1 MNVADFIALFRQETG
16 DTEDAYLWSDEE
28 IVGYLNE
35 SANDAAERAFLIED
49 STTADCCEITLV
61 AGTNT
66 YDLHGSVIRVKRAT
80 LAGKPMRL
88 SSIEEMDDTGAS
100 WETMEG
106 TPHTAIVN
114 GQVTSVRVVP
124 TPTEAGTLRL
134 TVYRTPL
141 EPLTVDFDTAE
152 PELKPIYH
160 RRLLDGMLMHAY
172 RKHDADAKDEK
183 LAIEHESRFARS
195 FGNRP
200 DANVQRKRADRRPP
214 VVAFNRGW

>member
-1 MNVADFIALFRQETG
+1 MNVADFIELFRRETG
-16 DTEDAYLWSDEE
+16 DSEETYLWSDEE

-35 SANDAAERAFLIED
+35 SANDAAERALLIED

-61 AGTNT
+61 PGTST
-66 YDLHGSVIRVKRAT
+66 YELHDSVIRVKRVT
-80 LAGKPMRL
+80 LAGKPMRA
-88 SSIEEMDDTGAS
+88 SSIEAMDETGAS

-106 TPHTAIVN
+106 TPHTFIVN

-124 TPTEAGTLRL
+124 TPTAAGTLNL

-141 EPLTVDFDTAE
+141 EPLTLDNDMAE

-172 RKHDADAKDEK
+172 SKNDADAKNES
-183 LAIEHESRFARS
+183 LAAEHEARFARS
-195 FGNRP
+195 FGLRP
-200 DANVQRKRADRRPP
+200 DANVQRKRADRRPA